1 MDLTLKYFPDL
12 SDHQKTHFQTLIKL
26 YPEWNARINVIS
38 RKDIQH
44 LEERHIL
51 HSLSIAK
58 LLHFTPG
65 SEVLDLG
72 TGGGFPGIPLAIMFP
87 HTTFTLVDSIAKKI
101 NVVNEIC
108 STLALDNVK
117 VIRSR
122 VEDLNVQCD
131 YVVSR
136 AVAPLQ
142 KINAWIRGKIRKGQ
156 SGTLPNGLLYLKG
169 GDIAKELKPFG
180 NRASLFPLNTWFS
193 EDFFSS
199 KMIVYIKK

>member
-1 MDLTLKYFPDL
+1 MDLILKYFPDL

-26 YPEWNARINVIS
+26 YPGWNARINMIS

-58 LLHFTPG
+58 LIQFNPG
-65 SEVLDLG
+65 AEVLDLG
-72 TGGGFPGIPLAIMFP
+72 TGGGFPGIPLAIIYP
-87 HTTFTLVDSIAKKI
+87 HTKFTLVDSIAKKI
-101 NVVNEIC
+101 ALVNEIC
-108 STLALDNVK
+108 RTLALDNV
-117 VIRSR
+117 VAIRSR
-122 VEDLNVQCD
+122 VEDMNTQCD
-131 YVVSR
+131 FVVSR
-136 AVAPLQ
+136 AVASLQ
-142 KINAWIRGKIRKGQ
+142 KINPWINGKIREGQ

-169 GDIAKELKPFG
+169 GDITKELKPFG
-180 NRASLFPLNTWFS
+180 NRASLFPVSSWFS